1 MSSLTPEEK
10 EKRRLRRLARK
21 ARAEAAARWEVV
33 ETTKPATTDIDEKER
48 RRQRRLARKA
58 KAEAAANNTWA
69 TVTTSK
75 RTKKNNVESLTKI
88 WMVATDKNEFWFNMP
103 LPEYLKNYVQEY
115 IRRSWFVKLWYQW
128 QFIYDNTVALL
139 HNFLFQSIRNIFNLE
154 TVNAK
159 PEKINKWIKDNFWLE
174 ISANSSFKEWVENF
188 ERREMK
194 TNWFINVVNI
204 DVWLWKTMISVI
216 SMLCFIKWLQ
226 YIYHVL
232 NWRKFHWIFD
242 DESFIKITEEKK
254 RTVTWFNFN
263 DIKVNI
269 ICKKILSTEFEY
281 TIRRLWEDFNYWFLY
296 NWIAPKWYDFDNNFK
311 VWNMLSLISYLAQM
325 IYYDDV
331 WDVNNAEHQTEIIS
345 SVWIFFTDW
354 TLWDYQNSS
363 FKWWDENTDEWRLEL
378 SKSIWLFLIDE
389 YWTDSFFFWNW
400 KNSVK
405 RNLLWKIIWIWLTA
419 SKVEQSDSFEQCNSK
434 FISKKEVL
442 EELIKKWMYKEDWF
456 LYRNLTDENEDFE
469 TIQSWLKRTIQ
480 EYKLASQSWINN
492 WRKVL
497 SLIMESIESFLKTE
511 DQSVEEFMN
520 NINNLKIAYD
530 EQDWWWYSQQEKERL
545 QNLITSFERLKQEK
559 INQFYQESIFDK
571 INRFDLSYLFEKN
584 TIIILDN
591 QFTNDDLHKLKS
603 ILKEKE
609 MNIVSIEN
617 SKSIEW
623 TWNVIIWRISEMSK
637 WLNLQNFDNLMFLY
651 LNQLTF
657 DDVHQTIWRID
668 RIWSVANKE
677 IVLISF
683 IKDREFVDNLIKKRK
698 EISNKYKIE
707 NYLLQDGS
715 EVTWLNDFNKE
726 LNEIKARFDNLFDKE
741 WDYQWK
747 NKEKLNKDKLK
758 LLNDN
763 KWMIKDMIKDMVDQI
778 KCYEEA
784 NNLIL
789 WWNTE
794 SELNLVSQILWF
806 AK

>member
-1 MSSLTPEEK
+1 
-10 EKRRLRRLARK
+10 
-21 ARAEAAARWEVV
+21 
-33 ETTKPATTDIDEKER
+33 
-48 RRQRRLARKA
+48 
-58 KAEAAANNTWA
+58 
-69 TVTTSK
+69 
-75 RTKKNNVESLTKI
+75 
-88 WMVATDKNEFWFNMP
+88 
-103 LPEYLKNYVQEY
+103 
-115 IRRSWFVKLWYQW
+115 
-128 QFIYDNTVALL
+128 
-139 HNFLFQSIRNIFNLE
+139 
-154 TVNAK
+154 
-159 PEKINKWIKDNFWLE
+159 
-174 ISANSSFKEWVENF
+174 
-188 ERREMK
+188 
-194 TNWFINVVNI
+194 
-204 DVWLWKTMISVI
+204 
-216 SMLCFIKWLQ
+216 
-226 YIYHVL
+226 
-232 NWRKFHWIFD
+232 
-242 DESFIKITEEKK
+242 
-254 RTVTWFNFN
+254 
-263 DIKVNI
+263 
-269 ICKKILSTEFEY
+269 
-281 TIRRLWEDFNYWFLY
+281 
-296 NWIAPKWYDFDNNFK
+296 
-311 VWNMLSLISYLAQM
+311 
-325 IYYDDV
+325 
-331 WDVNNAEHQTEIIS
+331 
-345 SVWIFFTDW
+345 
-354 TLWDYQNSS
+354 
-363 FKWWDENTDEWRLEL
+363 
-378 SKSIWLFLIDE
+378 
-389 YWTDSFFFWNW
+389 
-400 KNSVK
+400 
-405 RNLLWKIIWIWLTA
+405 
-419 SKVEQSDSFEQCNSK
+419 
-434 FISKKEVL
+434 
-442 EELIKKWMYKEDWF
+442 
-456 LYRNLTDENEDFE
+456 
-469 TIQSWLKRTIQ
+469 
-480 EYKLASQSWINN
+480 
-492 WRKVL
+492 
-497 SLIMESIESFLKTE
+497 
-511 DQSVEEFMN
+511 MN

-559 INQFYQESIFDK
+559 INQFYQEPIFDK

-603 ILKEKE
+603 IWKEKE
-609 MNIVSIEN
+609 RKIVSIEN